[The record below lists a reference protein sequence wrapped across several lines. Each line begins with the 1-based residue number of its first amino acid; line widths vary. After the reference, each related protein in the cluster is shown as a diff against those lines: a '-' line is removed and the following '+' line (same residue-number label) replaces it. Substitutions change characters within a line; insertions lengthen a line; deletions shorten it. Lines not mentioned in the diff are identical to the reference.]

1 MPTRPSGTL
10 RPFERDGAGPP
21 TPQQVQRQLPQVYG
35 RGIQLF
41 RAGWVALE
49 RHDARGA
56 AGRVRDDLPEP
67 YVVRVAVAGA
77 PDAPSL
83 ESTCT
88 CELRGDCEHAV
99 ALALAWQAESSR
111 AGALVARPASR
122 SPEESEAA
130 AKPALPCPWA
140 EWLREAQA
148 RNKAIAEIPSREDDQ
163 ILYLLALDDGRA
175 LVRPIRARVLRTG
188 RLGGVKPIELDDDE
202 ALERLSRLPPADR
215 ALLVALKFGRR
226 AYRGHEPWID
236 VDSAGPG
243 VLECLLETDRCHL
256 DDPNGPVVGLGPP
269 RPLGIRWRLH
279 DDGTQTIEADVG
291 GGTAFGEA
299 WSWYHDPECQRIG
312 RLEPGPLAGKIGLL
326 RDAPPV
332 QPDYRAEA
340 LAALAK
346 AGFADLPPPRALE
359 VVSRR
364 VDPRAILTLDRPL
377 DDVDAGGD
385 LPRGVAA
392 MLEFRYGDCLIP
404 ANDTRDELRVVDGRR
419 VIEMPRD
426 GAFEAACVRM
436 LEHLGLRPL
445 VDPDDG
451 DDHPASQWVRPQPLS
466 ADAARR
472 WVDSLRTQAESLRID
487 VYSTERFPLFVGPT
501 LGAPELEL
509 VYAGK
514 DWFEARLGIVVDGQ
528 RVDLYPILEAALR
541 HHRAADGRGLVL
553 TLPDGRTALFP
564 RERLD
569 PVLRLFAEL
578 ETRDGTR
585 GIARERVPAI
595 VPPPD
600 WRFTPGPAAQA
611 FLREIG
617 HFDGLREITPPPGF
631 RAALRPYQLAGLAW
645 LDFLRRFRFGGVLAD
660 DMGLGKTVQLLAF
673 LAREKAEGRLAQPAL
688 VVCPT
693 SVAPNWT
700 SEAARFAPS
709 LSTVMLARGDRS
721 EALASLGSRDLVVT
735 NYALLLRDLDELAR
749 QRWSVVAFDEA
760 QWLKNSASQG
770 FRAAGRLKA
779 DLRLALSGTPVEN
792 HLGELK
798 ALFDLALPGLL
809 GSDREFTE
817 RFRHPIERHQD
828 EAATDALRRR
838 IRPFLLRR
846 TKAEVASE
854 LPPRTTIERRIELG
868 EAQRDLYESIRAQ
881 MESRVREL
889 LAGAGAGAG
898 GGAGLAV
905 IDALL
910 KLRQV
915 CCDPALLGDEAGG
928 ATASAKRE
936 ALLEFLPTLIEEGR
950 AVLLFS
956 QFTSML
962 DLIERDLDERGI
974 AFARLDGNTA
984 DRARPVQRFQSGEVP
999 LMLVS
1004 LKAGGVGLNLTR
1016 ADTVILYD
1024 PWWNPAA
1031 EAQAIDRAH
1040 RIGQDK
1046 PVFVYELIACGTV
1059 EEKMQTLKARK
1070 RALAEAIVEHADEPT
1085 AALSPEELVALF
1097 ER

>member
-1 MPTRPSGTL
+1 MPTRQSGAL
-10 RPFERDGAGPP
+10 RPSDREGGGPL
-21 TPQQVQRQLPQVYG
+21 TPHEIQRQLPAVYG
-35 RGIQLF
+35 RGIQLY
-41 RAGWVALE
+41 RAGLVTVD
-49 RHDARGA
+49 RYDGRGA
-56 AGRVRDDLPEP
+56 TGHVQDDLPEP
-67 YVVRVAVAGA
+67 FAVRVAVRGPA
-77 PDAPSL
+77 DAPSL

-88 CELRGDCEHAV
+88 CELRGNCEHAV
-99 ALALAWQAESSR
+99 ALALAWHAAVTR
-111 AGALVARPASR
+111 MGASALRTTGHADGASDT
-122 SPEESEAA
+122 SQ
-130 AKPALPCPWA
+130 KPRLPCPWA
-140 EWLREAQA
+140 EWLRKVERRTTVEADRRA
-148 RNKAIAEIPSREDDQ
+148 REDDL

-175 LVRPIRARVLRTG
+175 QVRPIRARVLRTG
-188 RLGGVKPIELDDDE
+188 RLGGTKPIELDDDE

-215 ALLVALKFGRR
+215 ALLLALKFGRR
-226 AYRGHEPWID
+226 VYRGHEPWID

-243 VLECLLETDRCHL
+243 VLECLLETNRCHL

-269 RPLGIRWRLH
+269 RPLAVRWRLH
-279 DDGTQTIEADVG
+279 DDGSQTLEPDVG
-291 GGTAFGEA
+291 GGIAFGDE
-299 WSWYHDPECQRIG
+299 WSWYYDPEQQRIG
-312 RLEPGPLAGKIGLL
+312 RLEPGSLAGRVAQL
-326 RDAPPV
+326 REAPPV

-340 LAALAK
+340 MAALSK
-346 AGFADLPPPRALE
+346 AGFADLPPPRAIE

-364 VDPRAILTLDRPL
+364 VDPRAVLTLDRPL
-377 DDVDAGGD
+377 DDDASGGD

-404 ANDTRDELRVVDGRR
+404 ANDTRDELRVCDGRR

-426 GAFEAACVRM
+426 GAFEATCVRM

-445 VDPDDG
+445 RDPNDG
-451 DDHPASQWVRPQPLS
+451 DDHPASQWLRPQPLS
-466 ADAARR
+466 AEGARR
-472 WVDSLRTQAESLRID
+472 WVDSLRTQAASLRID
-487 VYSTERFPLFVGPT
+487 VYSTDRFPLFVGPA
-501 LGAPELEL
+501 LDAPELEL

-514 DWFEARLGIVVDGQ
+514 DWFEARLGILVDGQ
-528 RVDLYPILEAALR
+528 RVNLYPIIEAALR
-541 HHRAADGRGLVL
+541 QHRTIDGRGLIL
-553 TLPDGRTALFP
+553 TLPDGRTALLP

-569 PVLRLFAEL
+569 AVMRLLAEL

-611 FLREIG
+611 FLREIER
-617 HFDGLREITPPPGF
+617 FDGLREIAPPPGF
-631 RAALRPYQLAGLAW
+631 RAELRPYQLAGLAW

-673 LAREKAEGRLAQPAL
+673 FAREKSEGRLTQPAL

-693 SVAPNWT
+693 SVAPNWIA
-700 SEAARFAPS
+700 EATRFAPG
-709 LSTVMLARGDRS
+709 LSTILLARGDRS
-721 EALASLGSRDLVVT
+721 EALASLGAHDLVVT
-735 NYALLLRDLDELAR
+735 NYALLVRDLDELAR
-749 QRWSVVAFDEA
+749 QRWSVVVFDEA

-809 GSDREFTE
+809 GSDREFNE
-817 RFRHPIERHQD
+817 RFRHPIERRQD
-828 EAATDALRRR
+828 EGATAALRRR

-846 TKAEVASE
+846 TKAEVAAE
-854 LPPRTTIERRIELG
+854 LPPRTTIERTIELG

-881 MESRVREL
+881 MESRMRQL
-889 LAGAGAGAG
+889 LAGAGTAA
-898 GGAGLAV
+898 GAGLAV

-915 CCDPALLGDEAGG
+915 CCDPALLGDEVAGT
-928 ATASAKRE
+928 TASSAKRE
-936 ALLEFLPTLIEEGR
+936 ALLEFLPTLVEEGR

-962 DLIERDLDERGI
+962 DLIEGDLDERGI
-974 AFARLDGNTA
+974 AYTRLDGNTA

-1046 PVFVYELIACGTV
+1046 PVFVYELVASGTV
-1059 EEKMQTLKARK
+1059 EEKMQALKARK
-1070 RALAEAIVEHADEPT
+1070 RALAESIIENSDEPT
-1085 AALSPEELVALF
+1085 AALSPEELIALF

>member
-1 MPTRPSGTL
+1 MPTRQSGTL
-10 RPFERDGAGPP
+10 RPSDREGGGPL

-35 RGIQLF
+35 RGIQLH
-41 RAGWVALE
+41 RAGFVVLD
-49 RHDARGA
+49 RHDGNGA
-56 AGRVRDDLPEP
+56 SGRVQDDLPEP
-67 YVVRVAVAGA
+67 FAVRVALGGSV
-77 PDAPSL
+77 DAPSL
-83 ESTCT
+83 ESTCS

-99 ALALAWQAESSR
+99 ALALAWQAEASR
-111 AGALVARPASR
+111 AGAPAASR
-122 SPEESEAA
+122 PTGRSGPAAEAP
-130 AKPALPCPWA
+130 AKPSLPCPWA
-140 EWLREAQA
+140 EWLREVDSRKREAEEAPA
-148 RNKAIAEIPSREDDQ
+148 RDEDH

-175 LVRPIRARVLRTG
+175 LVRPIRARALRTG
-188 RLGGVKPIELDDDE
+188 RLGGTKPIELDDEE

-243 VLECLLETDRCHL
+243 VLECLLETNRCHL
-256 DDPNGPVVGLGPP
+256 DDPNGPVVGLGPL

-291 GGTAFGEA
+291 GGTAFGEE
-299 WSWYHDPECQRIG
+299 WSWYHDPERQRIG
-312 RLEPGPLAGKIGLL
+312 RLEPGPLAGRLALL
-326 RDAPPV
+326 REAPAV
-332 QPDYRAEA
+332 QPDYRTEA
-340 LAALAK
+340 IAALSK

-364 VDPRAILTLDRPL
+364 VDPRAVLTLDRPL
-377 DDVDAGGD
+377 DDADSGGD
-385 LPRGVAA
+385 LPRGVSA

-404 ANDTRDELRVVDGRR
+404 ANDARDELRVVDGRR

-426 GAFEAACVRM
+426 GAFEAGCVRM

-445 VDPDDG
+445 ADPDDG

-472 WVDSLRTQAESLRID
+472 WVDSLRMQAESLRID

-501 LGAPELEL
+501 LDAPELEL

-541 HHRAADGRGLVL
+541 QHRATDGRGLIL
-553 TLPDGRTALFP
+553 TLPDGRTALFA
-564 RERLD
+564 RERLE
-569 PVLRLFAEL
+569 PVLRLLAEL

-611 FLREIG
+611 FLREIER
-617 HFDGLREITPPPGF
+617 FDGLREIAPPPGF
-631 RAALRPYQLAGLAW
+631 RAELRPYQLAGVAW

-673 LAREKAEGRLAQPAL
+673 LTREKAEGRLAQPAL

-700 SEAARFAPS
+700 AEAARFAPG

-721 EALASLGSRDLVVT
+721 EALASLGARDLVVT

-749 QRWSVVAFDEA
+749 QRWSVVVFDEA

-817 RFRHPIERHQD
+817 RFRHPIERQQD
-828 EAATDALRRR
+828 EGATDSLRRR

-854 LPPRTTIERRIELG
+854 LPPRTTIERPIELG

-889 LAGAGAGAG
+889 LVGAGAG

-936 ALLEFLPTLIEEGR
+936 ALLEFLPTLVEEGR

-1046 PVFVYELIACGTV
+1046 PVFVYELIASGTV
-1059 EEKMQTLKARK
+1059 EEKMQVLKARK
-1070 RALAEAIVEHADEPT
+1070 RALAESIIENADEPT

>member
-1 MPTRPSGTL
+1 MPMRQPGSL
-10 RPFERDGAGPP
+10 RPAGSEAIGPL
-21 TPQQVQRQLPQVYG
+21 TPQQIQRQLAQVYG
-35 RGIQLF
+35 RGIQLH
-41 RAGWVALE
+41 RAGFVQLE
-49 RHDARGA
+49 RFDARGA
-56 AGRVRDDLPEP
+56 SGRVQDDLPEP
-67 YVVRVAVAGA
+67 FAVRVAVSGPA
-77 PDAPSL
+77 DAPGL
-83 ESTCT
+83 ESTCS

-99 ALALAWQAESSR
+99 ALALAWQ
-111 AGALVARPASR
+111 
-122 SPEESEAA
+122 SEAA
-130 AKPALPCPWA
+130 RSGTTTGRAAGRGAGAPEATAKPELPCPWA
-140 EWLREAQA
+140 EWLREVEA
-148 RNKAIAEIPSREDDQ
+148 RAREAAEAPPRDDEL
-163 ILYLLALDDGRA
+163 ILYLLSLEDARA
-175 LVRPIRARVLRTG
+175 LVRPIRARALKTG
-188 RLGGVKPIELDDDE
+188 RLGGTKPIELDDDE
-202 ALERLSRLPPADR
+202 ALERLARLPPADR
-215 ALLVALKFGRR
+215 ALLLALRYARR
-226 AYRGHEPWID
+226 AYRGHEPWFDIE
-236 VDSAGPG
+236 SAGPG
-243 VLECLLETDRCHL
+243 ALEHLLETGRCHL
-256 DDPNGPVVGLGPP
+256 DDPNGPQVNLGPM
-269 RPLGIRWRLH
+269 RPLAIRWRLH
-279 DDGTQTIEADVG
+279 PDGTQTVEPDVG
-291 GGTAFGEA
+291 HGVAFGDE
-299 WSWYHDPECQRIG
+299 WSWYHDPERQCIG
-312 RLEPGPLAGKIGLL
+312 RLDPGPHAGRIGLL

-332 QPDYRAEA
+332 QPDYRGEA
-340 LAALAK
+340 MAALAK
-346 AGFADLPPPRALE
+346 AGFSDLPAPRTLE

-364 VDPRAILTLDRPL
+364 VDPRAVLTLDRPL
-377 DDVDAGGD
+377 DDATDGAD

-404 ANDTRDELRVVDGRR
+404 ANDARDELRVVEGRR

-426 GAFEAACVRM
+426 GAFESGCVRM

-445 VDPDDG
+445 ADADDG
-451 DDHPASQWVRPQPLS
+451 GEHPASQWIRPQPLS

-472 WVDSLRTQAESLRID
+472 WVDSLRPQADSLRID
-487 VYSTERFPLFVGPT
+487 VYSTDRFPLFVGPT
-501 LGAPELEL
+501 LEAPELEL
-509 VYAGK
+509 IPAGR
-514 DWFEARLGIVVDGQ
+514 DWFEARLGVLVDGQ
-528 RVDLYPILEAALR
+528 RVDLYPILEVALR
-541 HHRAADGRGLVL
+541 NHRSNDGRGLIL
-553 TLPDGRTALFP
+553 TLPDGRTALLP

-569 PVLRLFAEL
+569 TLVGLLSEL

-585 GIARERVPAI
+585 GVSRERVPAI

-611 FLREIG
+611 FLREIER
-617 HFDGLREITPPPGF
+617 FDGLHALPPPPGF
-631 RAALRPYQLAGLAW
+631 RAELRPYQLAGVAW

-673 LAREKAEGRLAQPAL
+673 LTREKAEGRLALPAL

-693 SVAPNWT
+693 SVAPNWLA
-700 SEAARFAPS
+700 EAARFAPG

-721 EALASLGSRDLVVT
+721 EALASLGERHLVVT
-735 NYALLLRDLDELAR
+735 NYALLLRDLEELAR
-749 QRWSVVAFDEA
+749 QRWSVVVFDEA
-760 QWLKNSASQG
+760 QWLKNSSSQG
-770 FRAAGRLKA
+770 FRAASRLKA

-809 GSDREFTE
+809 GGDREFAE
-817 RFRHPIERHQD
+817 RYRHPIERQQD
-828 EAATDALRRR
+828 EAAAASLRKR

-846 TKAEVASE
+846 TKAEVAAE
-854 LPPRTTIERRIELG
+854 LPPRTTIERAIELG

-889 LAGAGAGAG
+889 LVDTGAG

-915 CCDPALLGDEAGG
+915 CCDPALLGEAAGG
-928 ATASAKRE
+928 ASGSAKRE
-936 ALLEFLPTLIEEGR
+936 ALLEFLPTLVEEGR

-974 AFARLDGNTA
+974 SYARLDGNTA

-1046 PVFVYELIACGTV
+1046 PVFVYELIASGTV
-1059 EEKMQTLKARK
+1059 EEKMQGLKARK
-1070 RALAEAIVEHADEPT
+1070 RALAESIIENADEPI
-1085 AALSPEELVALF
+1085 AALSPEELLGLF